1 METRWPTARRPKRR
15 AASAASHAASTAA
28 RASLGRN
35 CPWMR
40 CPEWGST
47 STHRSTKSLRGQC
60 GLNAEPHGT
69 DCGTPGHNNTD
80 NPEPNDSS
88 HNDPAPRPRAAP
100 TSNPPPTAAASVG
113 RRSQQTSSTP
123 IGPHR
128 MLITRV
134 RPRRRCGVRP
144 LPQAGA
150 SETCRLPSR
159 GVLGAPGCTKAR
171 SAHVAEAG
179 SPWPSSTQRHGRL
192 LLRVGRPSGRTLID
206 LRLCRHR
213 LP

>member
-47 STHRSTKSLRGQC
+47 STHRSAKSKFGRAVRTVTHGRGPATAVT
-60 GLNAEPHGT
+60 LT
-69 DCGTPGHNNTD
+69 TPNQTI
-80 NPEPNDSS
+80 PPTTILPRA
-88 HNDPAPRPRAAP
+88 PAPRLRA
-100 TSNPPPTAAASVG
+100 T
-113 RRSQQTSSTP
+113 RHQQTSSTP

-134 RPRRRCGVRP
+134 RPRRRCGFRP